1 MSAAPVPGFVRA
13 VVRSTWIAWA
23 IRAALALP
31 FAASVIAKL
40 GNWPGAVAESVALGF
55 GHPVWIAAATI
66 ATQAIGC
73 VLLFTRRLCWLGAG
87 MLAVFT
93 ACATLVAHAFWTLQG
108 TERIA
113 QMNTCFEHVAIIGG
127 FAALAVLVHRTCT
140 D

>member
-1 MSAAPVPGFVRA
+1 VSREPIPGFVRA
-13 VVRSTWIAWA
+13 VVRSSWIDWA

-31 FAASVIAKL
+31 FAASVVAKL
-40 GNWPGAVAESVALGF
+40 GDWPGAVAESIALGF
-55 GHPVWIAAATI
+55 SHPASITAATI

-87 MLAVFT
+87 VLAVFT
-93 ACATLVAHAFWTLQG
+93 ACATLVAHAFWTMQG
-108 TERIA
+108 AERIA

-127 FAALAVLVHRTCT
+127 LAAAAVLAHRACA